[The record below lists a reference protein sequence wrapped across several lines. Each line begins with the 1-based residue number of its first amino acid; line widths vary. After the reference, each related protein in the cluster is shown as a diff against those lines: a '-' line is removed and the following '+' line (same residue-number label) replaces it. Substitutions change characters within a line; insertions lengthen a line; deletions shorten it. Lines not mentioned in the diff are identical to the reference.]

1 MISKIKQLI
10 SFFKD
15 SREELKKVTWPDRD
29 EVTSFT
35 VVVVISLIV
44 FSIFLWLVDTG
55 LMTLIKVVI
64 G

>member
-1 MISKIKQLI
+1 LISKIKQLI

-15 SREELKKVTWPDRD
+15 SREELKKVTWPDRE